1 LIDGWYLLFSSGV
14 LIFLSIPDR
23 RPCTLPPLRFRENPF
38 HSFDHAAHVTMSVS
52 KLLARIVAPET
63 VDPTVRDGKTFE
75 SLRHDHTYG
84 KQVFRS
90 IAYATAPLPF
100 LTICVL
106 FPLVYLGITSDPLTQ
121 VGTAHSALL

>member
-1 LIDGWYLLFSSGV
+1 M
-14 LIFLSIPDR
+14 IFPSIPHR
-23 RPCTLPPLRFRENPF
+23 RPCTLPPLRFSENPF

-63 VDPTVRDGKTFE
+63 VDPTARDGKTFE

-90 IAYATAPLPF
+90 IAYAAAPLPF

-121 VGTAHSALL
+121 VGLADWTML